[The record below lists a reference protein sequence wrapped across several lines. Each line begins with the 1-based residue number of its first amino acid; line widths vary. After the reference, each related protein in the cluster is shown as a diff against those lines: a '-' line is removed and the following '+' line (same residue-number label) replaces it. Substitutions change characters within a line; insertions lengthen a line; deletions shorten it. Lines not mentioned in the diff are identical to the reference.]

1 MTPRASSSMYIYKPC
16 TPPSCEAL
24 PLPEPISRLRAA
36 SRPSPPSPPS
46 PSPSP
51 LTPTFIYLHL
61 HLPRHLLPHPP
72 NTLVNQT
79 GNKERVEMG
88 KRHNRKRTRS
98 RPRNRNNNNN
108 NNNNNNLNNQHVN
121 SLNINTTSPIP
132 LHTRSES
139 VSTASST
146 LSPTSSCFQ
155 PLGCPLANVPA
166 NHWHQTYTAWQTR
179 LRLQREQEQE
189 LETQRLRIFGGLPED
204 ERCLMEPMLK
214 VVTDLF
220 DGFYDYEDP

>member
-1 MTPRASSSMYIYKPC
+1 
-16 TPPSCEAL
+16 
-24 PLPEPISRLRAA
+24 
-36 SRPSPPSPPS
+36 
-46 PSPSP
+46 
-51 LTPTFIYLHL
+51 
-61 HLPRHLLPHPP
+61 
-72 NTLVNQT
+72 
-79 GNKERVEMG
+79 MG

-108 NNNNNNLNNQHVN
+108 NNNNTTNLN
-121 SLNINTTSPIP
+121 LNTTTPI
-132 LHTRSES
+132 HTRSES
-139 VSTASST
+139 VSTASSST

-155 PLGCPLANVPA
+155 PLGCPLANVPT

-179 LRLQREQEQE
+179 LRHQREQEQE